1 MRIKIF
7 SSDPNSFVSYYRSI
21 GPLSKTYHNTFSII
35 KPNTSVGWS
44 DFVGTDVLFME
55 RPDSAQHY
63 RLIHLAHSVGCKV
76 VIDWDINPFAMVDET
91 HPLFKAYTNSETCQI
106 IKQIMIEADRIVVEN
121 PNLAYSFR
129 AFNPEIVV
137 RENKPLHIFNFH
149 DRKGKDRPEKK
160 TVLFPSL
167 YFLLSDYEYYKQS
180 LISLIAYMD
189 KVNFTFSVP
198 IEHRWIMK
206 ELIQYEN
213 VTFIDQTYSPL
224 AWFSFLNERRFDL
237 IVSMMR
243 ENRFNVCRG
252 KTLDIDGY
260 FGCSNTY
267 TISDLS
273 PMEFQQEFE
282 FELNK
287 VYSPMIPWN
296 HPDPVDYIRK
306 SVEGV
311 R

>member
-1 MRIKIF
+1 MRVKIF

-44 DFVGTDVLFME
+44 DFVGTDILFME
-55 RPDSAQHY
+55 RPDSPQQY
-63 RLIHLAHSVGCKV
+63 QLLHLAHSVGCKV
-76 VIDWDINPFAMVDET
+76 IIDWDINPFAMIDET
-91 HPLFKAYTNSETCQI
+91 HPLFKVYTNSETCQI
-106 IKQIMIEADRIVVEN
+106 IKQIMIEADRIIVEN
-121 PNLAYSFR
+121 SNIAYSFR

-137 RENKPLHIFNFH
+137 RENKPLHIFKLLNH
-149 DRKGKDRPEKK
+149 KEKNQSLK
-160 TVLFPSL
+160 KKVLFPSL
-167 YFLLSDYEYYKQS
+167 YFLLSDYEYYKPS
-180 LISLIAYMD
+180 LISLIENMGE
-189 KVNFTFSVP
+189 VEFTFTTP
-198 IEHRWIMK
+198 PEHRWIMK

-213 VTFIDQTYSPL
+213 VIFKDQTYSPWK
-224 AWFSFLNERRFDL
+224 WFSFLNESRFDL

-260 FGCSNTY
+260 FGFSNTY
-267 TISDLS
+267 TLPDLS
-273 PMEFQQEFE
+273 QSQLQQEFE
-282 FELNK
+282 SELNK
-287 VYSPMIPWN
+287 VYSCKIPWN
-296 HPDPVDYIRK
+296 YPDPVDYIQK